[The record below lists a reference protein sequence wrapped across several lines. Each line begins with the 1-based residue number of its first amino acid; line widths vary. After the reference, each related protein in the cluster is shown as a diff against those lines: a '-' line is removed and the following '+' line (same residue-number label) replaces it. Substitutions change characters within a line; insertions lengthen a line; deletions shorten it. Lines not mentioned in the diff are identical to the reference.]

1 MAKKDLLM
9 GGMLKKIDDSNIF
22 EKAETQ
28 IKNKIEI
35 VPPLKELIPSLGKEE
50 YEQLEANIL
59 AEGCREAL
67 ILWENENKYILIDG
81 HNRYEICQKH
91 GIDFKILVK
100 DFESMEAAKS
110 FMINNQLGRRN
121 LTPEQVSYLR
131 GKRYES
137 EKNKQGGI
145 GENQYSKVAK
155 IATLQNEESQ
165 GSKVAKIATLQ
176 NEELQGSKVAEFS
189 TLQKTHEKLAQEYGI
204 SARTIMNDAL
214 FAKAIDKIGEVNPEL
229 KKEILSGKT
238 KITKS
243 QVQELAKMENLP
255 SLETI
260 EDLET
265 LFQTD
270 KNKVFDQLKTKKDH
284 LVKIIKNNDFD
295 LMSLEQI
302 EKFCLDLVPKK

>member
-67 ILWENENKYILIDG
+67 ILWENEDKYILIDG

-155 IATLQNEESQ
+155 IATLQ
-165 GSKVAKIATLQ
+165 
-176 NEELQGSKVAEFS
+176 
-189 TLQKTHEKLAQEYGI
+189 KTHEKLAQEYGI

-214 FAKAIDKIGEVNPEL
+214 FAKAIDKIGEANAEL
-229 KKEILSGKT
+229 KKEILSGKS

-243 QVQELAKMENLP
+243 QVQELAKME
-255 SLETI
+255 
-260 EDLET
+260 
-265 LFQTD
+265 
-270 KNKVFDQLKTKKDH
+270 K
-284 LVKIIKNNDFD
+284 
-295 LMSLEQI
+295 
-302 EKFCLDLVPKK
+302 

>member
-67 ILWENENKYILIDG
+67 ILWKNENKYILIDG

-121 LTPEQVSYLR
+121 LNPEQVSYLR

-137 EKNKQGGI
+137 EKLIQGGT
-145 GENQYSKVAK
+145 GANQYKKLTA
-155 IATLQNEESQ
+155 QEENGKYANFAHLHNTQ
-165 GSKVAKIATLQ
+165 
-176 NEELQGSKVAEFS
+176 ER
-189 TLQKTHEKLAQEYGI
+189 LAQEHQV
-204 SARTIMNDAL
+204 SKRTIMNDAL

-229 KKEILSGKT
+229 KKEILSGKS
-238 KITKS
+238 KITKI

-260 EDLET
+260 EDLES

-270 KNKVFDQLKTKKDH
+270 KTKVFDQLKTKKDH
-284 LVKIIKNNDFD
+284 LVKIIKNTDFD

-302 EKFCLDLVPKK
+302 EKFCLDLAPKK